1 MHEYV
6 VGLLMVY
13 GSRFIEIKEYVLSL
27 ESLYVFVANKPF
39 MYKRNSSA
47 YLSQKT
53 FWHACRQYVYF
64 VDHYLS
70 NITQVNF

>member
-1 MHEYV
+1 
-6 VGLLMVY
+6 MVY

-47 YLSQKT
+47 YLSQKNHYGM
-53 FWHACRQYVYF
+53 HAVNNMFILAVFSSRKSLGFGTVAYF
-64 VDHYLS
+64 V
-70 NITQVNF
+70 II